1 MQKFSS
7 EAVFKRTAEY
17 KYFKFWFNKC
27 SKVQRYVNKFN
38 KGSSSGLTNAAEG
51 ANKLRSEIKNKLVN
65 QNPTYQIIS
74 HRNSSSAKQNQA
86 SGPKSNIP
94 IHHRNPTY
102 QISQSP
108 TERLNSRL

>member
-38 KGSSSGLTNAAEG
+38 KGSSSGLTNAVE
-51 ANKLRSEIKNKLVN
+51 RS
-65 QNPTYQIIS
+65 
-74 HRNSSSAKQNQA
+74 
-86 SGPKSNIP
+86 
-94 IHHRNPTY
+94 
-102 QISQSP
+102 
-108 TERLNSRL
+108 